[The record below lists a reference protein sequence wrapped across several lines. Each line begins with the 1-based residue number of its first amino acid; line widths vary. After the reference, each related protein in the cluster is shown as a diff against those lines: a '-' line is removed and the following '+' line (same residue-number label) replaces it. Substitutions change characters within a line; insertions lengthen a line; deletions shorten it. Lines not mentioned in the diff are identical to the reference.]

1 MNGRIISWTRS
12 DLKWRAKQAFRKNY
26 WSAVLV
32 SLVLAI
38 VLASGGKGAAQSGAG
53 NVMNSDYSY
62 QVNTYHSD
70 GFSSYA
76 GHMFG
81 GSYSPWALIFA
92 LVGAG
97 VVVAAALVGILLKIF
112 VCNVFEVG
120 GRSFYIENLYAV
132 QRISFRILWKCSKD
146 HVFQGSVYISL
157 DLTVYYP
164 GNHKVL

>member
-112 VCNVFEVG
+112 VCNVFEV
-120 GRSFYIENLYAV
+120 
-132 QRISFRILWKCSKD
+132 
-146 HVFQGSVYISL
+146 
-157 DLTVYYP
+157 
-164 GNHKVL
+164 